1 MNIFKFSEYNIMH
14 TLDKV
19 YTFEYNRGVKG
30 VLNMVSV
37 NATDVRKNWS
47 TYLDSVRNKPVFIKR
62 THDFSV
68 LMDIKSLKLVLS
80 YVPITYSKV
89 TDKDGSIV
97 ISSNDMDIISTGK
110 NDKEALSNFTN
121 DLIEYAQEFYDEFEF
136 WSSAPNRAKHIPMV
150 LKILTADNSQEV
162 EDMLVCQ
169 NGQN

>member
-1 MNIFKFSEYNIMH
+1 MYI
-14 TLDKV
+14 LDKV
-19 YTFEYNRGVKG
+19 YIFEYNGGVKG

-47 TYLDSVRNKPVFIKR
+47 TYLDNVRNKPVFIKR
-62 THDFSV
+62 THDFSA
-68 LMDIKSLKLVLS
+68 LMDIKSLKLALS

-97 ISSNDMDIISTGK
+97 ISSNDMDVVSEGK
-110 NDKEALSNFTN
+110 NEQEALSNFVC
-121 DLIEYAQEFYDEFEF
+121 DLIEYAKDFYDEFEF
-136 WSSAPNRAKHIPMV
+136 WSSAPNRANHIPMV

-162 EDMLVCQ
+162 EDMLICQ

>member
-1 MNIFKFSEYNIMH
+1 
-14 TLDKV
+14 
-19 YTFEYNRGVKG
+19 
-30 VLNMVSV
+30 MVSV

-47 TYLDSVRNKPVFIKR
+47 TYLDNVRNKPVFIKR
-62 THDFSV
+62 THDFSA
-68 LMDIKSLKLVLS
+68 LMDIKSLKLALS

-110 NDKEALSNFTN
+110 NAKEALSNFTN

-136 WSSAPNRAKHIPMV
+136 WSSAPNRAKHIPMI

>member
-1 MNIFKFSEYNIMH
+1 MY
-14 TLDKV
+14 TLDRV
-19 YTFEYNRGVKG
+19 YTFKYNRGVKG
-30 VLNMVSV
+30 VLNMVLV

-47 TYLDSVRNKPVFIKR
+47 TYLDNVRNKPIFIKR
-62 THDFSV
+62 THDFSA
-68 LMDIKSLKLVLS
+68 LMDIKSLKLALS

-110 NDKEALSNFTN
+110 NAKEALSNFTN

>member
-1 MNIFKFSEYNIMH
+1 MY

-19 YTFEYNRGVKG
+19 YTFEHNRGVKG

-47 TYLDSVRNKPVFIKR
+47 TYLDNVRNKPVFIKR

-68 LMDIKSLKLVLS
+68 LMDIKSLKLALS

-97 ISSNDMDIISTGK
+97 ISSNDMDVVSTGK
-110 NDKEALSNFTN
+110 DEQEALSNFTS
-121 DLIEYAQEFYDEFEF
+121 DLVEYAQEFYDEFEF
-136 WSSAPNRAKHIPMV
+136 WSSAPNRTKHIPMV
-150 LKILTADNSQEV
+150 LRILTADTSQEV

>member
-1 MNIFKFSEYNIMH
+1 MY

-19 YTFEYNRGVKG
+19 YTFKYNRGVKG

-47 TYLDSVRNKPVFIKR
+47 TYLDNVRNKPVFIKR
-62 THDFSV
+62 THDFSA
-68 LMDIKSLKLVLS
+68 LMDIKSLKLALS

-110 NDKEALSNFTN
+110 NAKEALSNFTN

-136 WSSAPNRAKHIPMV
+136 WSSAPNRAKHIPMI

>member
-1 MNIFKFSEYNIMH
+1 
-14 TLDKV
+14 
-19 YTFEYNRGVKG
+19 
-30 VLNMVSV
+30 MVSV

-47 TYLDSVRNKPVFIKR
+47 TYLDNVRNKPVFIKR

-68 LMDIKSLKLVLS
+68 LMDIKSLKLALS
-80 YVPITYSKV
+80 YLPITYSKV

-110 NDKEALSNFTN
+110 NAKEALSNFTN
-121 DLIEYAQEFYDEFEF
+121 DLIKYAQEFYDEFEF

-169 NGQN
+169 NDQS

>member
-1 MNIFKFSEYNIMH
+1 MYI
-14 TLDKV
+14 LDKV
-19 YTFEYNRGVKG
+19 YTFKYNRGVKG

-47 TYLDSVRNKPVFIKR
+47 TYLDNVRNKPVFIKR
-62 THDFSV
+62 THDFSA
-68 LMDIKSLKLVLS
+68 LMDIKSLKLALS

-110 NDKEALSNFTN
+110 NAKEALSNFTN

>member
-1 MNIFKFSEYNIMH
+1 MYILY
-14 TLDKV
+14 KV
-19 YTFEYNRGVKG
+19 YTFKYNRGVKG

-47 TYLDSVRNKPVFIKR
+47 TYLDNVRNKPVFIKR
-62 THDFSV
+62 THDFSA
-68 LMDIKSLKLVLS
+68 LMDIKFLKLALS
-80 YVPITYSKV
+80 YVPITYSMV

-110 NDKEALSNFTN
+110 NAKEALSNFTN
-121 DLIEYAQEFYDEFEF
+121 DLIEYAQEFYDKFEF

-169 NGQN
+169 NGQS

>member
-1 MNIFKFSEYNIMH
+1 MYI
-14 TLDKV
+14 LDKV

-47 TYLDSVRNKPVFIKR
+47 TYLDNVRNKPVFIKR
-62 THDFSV
+62 THDFSA
-68 LMDIKSLKLVLS
+68 LMDIKSLKLALS

-110 NDKEALSNFTN
+110 NAKEALSNFTN

-136 WSSAPNRAKHIPMV
+136 WSSAPNRAKHIPMI